1 MAVSSGS
8 TRPGSKRGRDDEG
21 GILEGSWVW
30 IALPV
35 GILVLIAALWFL
47 IIAPAGSPPP
57 RVTVTPAG
65 TSTLWPTV
73 TPMVIVEPTQ
83 PPSVTTPEAPQPAAI
98 GVGARVVVAGTGE
111 AQLRIRQAPG
121 TDTVTVKVV
130 PDGTRLIIIGGPEQ
144 ASGYTWW
151 KVEDPAGI
159 VGWVAGDFLT
169 LAP

>member
-1 MAVSSGS
+1 M
-8 TRPGSKRGRDDEG
+8 
-21 GILEGSWVW
+21 W

-57 RVTVTPAG
+57 KVTVTPMG

-73 TPMVIVEPTQ
+73 TPMLIVEPTQ
-83 PPSVTTPEAPQPAAI
+83 TPSAEAAPVTQPRSI
-98 GVGARVVVAGTGE
+98 EVGARVVVGGTGE

-130 PDGTRLIIIGGPEQ
+130 PDGTQLVVIGGPEQ

-159 VGWVAGDFLT
+159 VGWVAGDFLSP
-169 LAP
+169 AP